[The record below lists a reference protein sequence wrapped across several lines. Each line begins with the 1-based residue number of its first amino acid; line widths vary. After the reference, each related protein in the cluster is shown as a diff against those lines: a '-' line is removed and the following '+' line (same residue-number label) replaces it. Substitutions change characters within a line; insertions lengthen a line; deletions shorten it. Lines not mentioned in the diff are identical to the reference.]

1 MSKVK
6 NGDFVQLHYTGTLED
21 GSVFD
26 SSDGRPPLEFQVGG
40 GGIIQ
45 GFNDAVID
53 MALNEEKKVVLA
65 PDQAYGDPREDLKRD
80 FPASMLEGHP
90 VEVGQQLRFSSPHGP
105 VSGTVLSI
113 EPEKFVVDFNHPL
126 AGQTLAVHDQN
137 RGDQRYSHPAP
148 GWVLLHSF
156 LLLLRLRLLRLIR
169 PGPIRS
175 RDSAGRRWVPSLV
188 SFGAMALVAQFLG
201 GPWIRPQKK
210 TPPPPGG
217 RRGGGVWRLRG

>member
-26 SSDGRPPLEFQVGG
+26 SSDGRPPLEFQVGA

-53 MALNEEKKVVLA
+53 MALHEEKKVVLA
-65 PDQAYGDPREDLKRD
+65 PDQAYGDPKEDLKRD

-126 AGQTLAVHDQN
+126 AGKTLAVHDQS
-137 RGDQRYSHPAP
+137 RGDQRYPHPAP
-148 GWVLLHSF
+148 GRVLLHSF
-156 LLLLRLRLLRLIR
+156 LLLFRLRLLRLTQ
-169 PGPIRS
+169 PGPKIKGWRRGIRL
-175 RDSAGRRWVPSLV
+175 PSLV
-188 SFGAMALVAQFLG
+188 ISGSRVLLHPRLDRVAINTSGFIAIAASFFLDG
-201 GPWIRPQKK
+201 IHAISP
-210 TPPPPGG
+210 
-217 RRGGGVWRLRG
+217 

>member
-6 NGDFVQLHYTGTLED
+6 NGDYVQLHYTGTLED

-45 GFNDAVID
+45 GFNDSVID
-53 MALNEEKKVVLA
+53 MALDEEKKVVLA
-65 PDQAYGDPREDLKRD
+65 PDQAYGDPQEDLKRD

-126 AGQTLAVHDQN
+126 AGQTLQFADQS
-137 RGDQRYSHPAP
+137 RGHQRRPHPAS
-148 GWVLLHSF
+148 GWVLLRSF
-156 LLLLRLRLLRLIR
+156 LLLLRLRLLRL
-169 PGPIRS
+169 
-175 RDSAGRRWVPSLV
+175 
-188 SFGAMALVAQFLG
+188 
-201 GPWIRPQKK
+201 
-210 TPPPPGG
+210 T
-217 RRGGGVWRLRG
+217 